1 LDARISPYE
10 IYYTV
15 EDNVY
20 NSIQNKFF
28 QNINVMPIK
37 PPGCYSTC
45 SGNGICIDNN
55 YCQCNKN
62 FKGEDCNVSMTLEE
76 ILNEPPQLIFGLF
89 PTYLRNKI
97 DFIIENREVSEVF
110 VKIIT
115 IPVGFNIKYD
125 NETITKDT
133 VIKLDQRLETKLEIL
148 YAANAKNFTAE
159 FNVTTTRYDNITK
172 SQITLS
178 YKLFYPIIILEYF
191 VEYELKIESTCFE
204 PASKA
209 NFFTL
214 KSSQLLQSDKLNFVV
229 IKKTSFIELN
239 ITRIENE
246 VYLLYKGSGEEFDEI
261 ELDTEFSVNNN
272 SNIGSKELIISKK
285 M

>member
-1 LDARISPYE
+1 
-10 IYYTV
+10 
-15 EDNVY
+15 
-20 NSIQNKFF
+20 
-28 QNINVMPIK
+28 M
-37 PPGCYSTC
+37 
-45 SGNGICIDNN
+45 
-55 YCQCNKN
+55 
-62 FKGEDCNVSMTLEE
+62 
-76 ILNEPPQLIFGLF
+76 
-89 PTYLRNKI
+89 
-97 DFIIENREVSEVF
+97 
-110 VKIIT
+110 
-115 IPVGFNIKYD
+115 
-125 NETITKDT
+125 
-133 VIKLDQRLETKLEIL
+133 IKLDQRLETKLEIL

-159 FNVTTTRYDNITK
+159 FNVTSTRYDNITK

-246 VYLLYKGSGEEFDEI
+246 VNLLYKGSGEEFDEI

-272 SNIGSKELIISKK
+272 SNIGSKELIICKK